1 MQPRPG
7 VSQTL
12 ARFVADTTWNDVP
25 EKVRH
30 EAKRALL
37 NFFAVTIA
45 GCRTEPV
52 DLALASLA
60 EFSGGRQATIVG
72 RSERIDALSAAF
84 LNAAGANVF
93 DYCDTHLPTV
103 VHPTSPVAPA
113 LFALAEM
120 QRVSGPELLL
130 AFVLGFEIECRVGG
144 AVSPGHYPRGWH
156 ITSTCGVFGAA
167 AGAAKLLG
175 LDARQ
180 IVWALGNAST
190 QSAGLC
196 ECLGW
201 PAKSV
206 SVGNAAR
213 NGLWSALLAQ
223 KGFAGPAEPIA
234 GAQGFLAAMGEPPNW
249 AALTEGLGKSWELND
264 NSIKPYPCGF
274 VIHPLLDCA
283 LDWRRDHPADAVA
296 RVAIRGNPLLLQR
309 TDRADVATGRE
320 AQVSLQ
326 HAVAA
331 ALYNQLAFKS
341 VEDFT
346 FVSMLTEFPFVLATY
361 PDLPAKTAPE
371 FIAHARKAAEP
382 LLYGTPGNGT
392 GQHMSAELLAAMGG
406 FKLKHVPYR
415 GSGQGVTDVLGK
427 RIDFI
432 ADTPTVTVPLIGD
445 NQLRAIAVTGEKRFF
460 ALPDV
465 PTLAEAGIAGYSTG
479 SWLGLAGPAGM
490 PAEVT
495 ARLNAAVRE
504 MMAEPATTKKLREL
518 GSEVVTSSPADFKAR
533 VEGDIEKWTRVVRE
547 ANIPKI

>member
-12 ARFVADTTWNDVP
+12 ARFVADTTWDDVP

-52 DLALASLA
+52 ELALASLA

-120 QRVSGPELLL
+120 RRVSGPELLL

-144 AVSPGHYPRGWH
+144 AVSPGHYPKGWH

-249 AALTEGLGKSWELND
+249 AALTGGLGKSWELND

-331 ALYNQLAFKS
+331 ALVQGKAGL
-341 VEDFT
+341 DQFT
-346 FVSMLTEFPFVLATY
+346 DACVNDPAVA
-361 PDLPAKTAPE
+361 DLRRRIAVASDPAIST
-371 FIAHARKAAEP
+371 IAAEMEFWTTD
-382 LLYGTPGNGT
+382 GRHDRVAT
-392 GQHMSAELLAAMGG
+392 QAA
-406 FKLKHVPYR
+406 R
-415 GSGQGVTDVLGK
+415 GSSSNPMKDGEIEDK
-427 RIDFI
+427 
-432 ADTPTVTVPLIGD
+432 
-445 NQLRAIAVTGEKRFF
+445 LR
-460 ALPDV
+460 
-465 PTLAEAGIAGYSTG
+465 AEAGRWRPGHDIQPLIDAVWTLDRSGDVSA
-479 SWLGLAGPAGM
+479 L
-490 PAEVT
+490 T
-495 ARLNAAVRE
+495 AMTVPR
-504 MMAEPATTKKLREL
+504 
-518 GSEVVTSSPADFKAR
+518 
-533 VEGDIEKWTRVVRE
+533 
-547 ANIPKI
+547 

>member
-52 DLALASLA
+52 ELALASLA

-120 QRVSGPELLL
+120 RRVSGPELLL

-296 RVAIRGNPLLLQR
+296 RVAIRGNPLLQQR

-331 ALYNQLAFKS
+331 ALVQGKAGL
-341 VEDFT
+341 DQFT
-346 FVSMLTEFPFVLATY
+346 DACVNDPAVA
-361 PDLPAKTAPE
+361 DLRRRIEVASDPAIST
-371 FIAHARKAAEP
+371 IAAEMAFWTTD
-382 LLYGTPGNGT
+382 GRHDRVAT
-392 GQHMSAELLAAMGG
+392 QAA
-406 FKLKHVPYR
+406 R
-415 GSGQGVTDVLGK
+415 GSSSNPKKDGEIEDK
-427 RIDFI
+427 
-432 ADTPTVTVPLIGD
+432 
-445 NQLRAIAVTGEKRFF
+445 LR
-460 ALPDV
+460 
-465 PTLAEAGIAGYSTG
+465 AEAGRWRPGHDIQPLIDAVWTLDRS
-479 SWLGLAGPAGM
+479 SDVSAL
-490 PAEVT
+490 T
-495 ARLNAAVRE
+495 AMTVPR
-504 MMAEPATTKKLREL
+504 
-518 GSEVVTSSPADFKAR
+518 
-533 VEGDIEKWTRVVRE
+533 
-547 ANIPKI
+547 